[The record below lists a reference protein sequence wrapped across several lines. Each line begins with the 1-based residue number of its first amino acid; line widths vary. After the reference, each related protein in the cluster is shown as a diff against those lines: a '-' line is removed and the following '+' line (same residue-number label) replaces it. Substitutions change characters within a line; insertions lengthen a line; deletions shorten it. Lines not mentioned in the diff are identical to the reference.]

1 MNWVTF
7 QFPLPLCKCLV
18 YGFNQTTFVGTER
31 GVNYVVEV
39 GLQSGTDNA
48 VTQGSVALVLT
59 GTTSKSNYVA
69 FSFPIVH
76 NMLGRLAIGL

>member
-1 MNWVTF
+1 M
-7 QFPLPLCKCLV
+7 LV

-48 VTQGSVALVLT
+48 VTQGNVALILPGITCKIDWV
-59 GTTSKSNYVA
+59 SC
-69 FSFPIVH
+69 
-76 NMLGRLAIGL
+76 

>member
-1 MNWVTF
+1 MM
-7 QFPLPLCKCLV
+7 LV

-31 GVNYVVEV
+31 VVNYVVEV

-48 VTQGSVALVLT
+48 VTQGNVELILT
-59 GTTSKSNYVA
+59 GTTCKSNYVA

-76 NMLGRLAIGL
+76 